1 MGTILRFASVPLRK
15 MGTDLLASRG
25 SKGKNGNSLA
35 CLRNAGSHSAESYC
49 MYVYGAQR
57 RVVGQRR
64 PQLEQ
69 TLNRKSRADHL
80 RYPCICGCRSL
91 FSQLRVL
98 HAVRRRPKAYLCQWG
113 QKHHATHASSTSTRQ
128 CMFITRG
135 IGKKLCAGGR
145 VISSRD

>member
-80 RYPCICGCRSL
+80 RYLYLRLPVAILAIEGVACRA
-91 FSQLRVL
+91 Q
-98 HAVRRRPKAYLCQWG
+98 AP
-113 QKHHATHASSTSTRQ
+113 
-128 CMFITRG
+128 
-135 IGKKLCAGGR
+135 
-145 VISSRD
+145 